1 MPLLC
6 TSKLNWTRRTTWG
19 WWDESDDT
27 LLQTDTRFEIRRSD
41 DKHATSRSQRLPT
54 ILNIDS
60 RVDGWRGGGV
70 RESGERVWQAVVI
83 ITTSRRYWNEIVEIH
98 SSSLNLLVHVI
109 YSGSNCKCHFPVSTL
124 VEHWTFFSK
133 LNLTKNRSV
142 LCQSFVFW
150 AIAVSICSG
159 LTRQRDISL
168 FKIPWSPRPRFRP

>member
-1 MPLLC
+1 MNQMTLSSRQTQDSKFDGLMTSMLPLGHRGFPQYWILIHE
-6 TSKLNWTRRTTWG
+6 WT
-19 WWDESDDT
+19 
-27 LLQTDTRFEIRRSD
+27 
-41 DKHATSRSQRLPT
+41 
-54 ILNIDS
+54 
-60 RVDGWRGGGV
+60 VDGGGGGGV

-98 SSSLNLLVHVI
+98 SSSLHLPVHVI